1 MEWGGDVVVE
11 VAPLFVVEVVIMVVE
26 LVMMVVEVLL
36 VVMQMMQKL
45 VVVAVFMR

>member
-11 VAPLFVVEVVIMVVE
+11 VALLFVVEVVIMVVE

>member
-1 MEWGGDVVVE
+1 MVVE
-11 VAPLFVVEVVIMVVE
+11 VALLFAVEVVTMAVE

>member
-1 MEWGGDVVVE
+1 MVVE
-11 VAPLFVVEVVIMVVE
+11 VALLFAVEVVIMAVE